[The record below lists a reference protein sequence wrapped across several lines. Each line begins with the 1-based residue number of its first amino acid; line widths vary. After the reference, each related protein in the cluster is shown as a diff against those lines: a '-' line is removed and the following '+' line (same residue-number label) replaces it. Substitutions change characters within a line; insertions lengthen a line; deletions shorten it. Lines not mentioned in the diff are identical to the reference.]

1 MLRTRV
7 LTAIVLLA
15 LLLAVL
21 FWLPAAAAVG
31 CLGMIVLLGA
41 WEWAGFAG
49 LTAAAGRLGYLAAV
63 ALGCAI
69 AFVTSTSA
77 AALAAWMAGAAL
89 WWLVAL
95 AWLALRPHAVNRL
108 AAALAG
114 FAVLVP
120 AWLGLARLY
129 LAGTP
134 PRGSWLLLFMLLLV
148 WAADIGAY
156 FAGRRFGRVKLAPA
170 VSPNKSW
177 EGVLGGALLTLAVG
191 LAGASAF
198 AAPRVPF
205 LGLVGAV
212 FVSSIVGDLTESMFK
227 RFAQLKD
234 SGSLL
239 PGHGGVLDRIDSI
252 TSAVPF
258 YVLGLGWLG
267 LLPGSAG

>member
-7 LTAIVLLA
+7 ATALVLLA

-21 FWLPAAAAVG
+21 FWLPAVAAVG
-31 CLGMIVLLGA
+31 CLGAIVLLGA

-49 LTAAAGRLGYLAAV
+49 LAGTLRRLGYVAAV
-63 ALGCAI
+63 ALGCAL
-69 AFVTSTSA
+69 AFATSGSSA
-77 AALAAWMAGAAL
+77 TLAGWMAAAAL

-95 AWLALRPHAVNRL
+95 AWLTLRPHMVNRAL
-108 AAALAG
+108 TALAG
-114 FAVLVP
+114 LAVLVP

-129 LAGTP
+129 LAGVP

-156 FAGRRFGRVKLAPA
+156 FAGRRFGHLKLAPA

-191 LAGASAF
+191 LVGASTF
-198 AAPRVPF
+198 QAPLVPF